1 MNITSPIE
9 EEIIEKLTVGT
20 KVSISGVIYSARDA
34 AHQRIVQALER
45 GEKPPFDLT
54 GQTIYYTGPSPAP
67 PGRVIGAAGP
77 TTSSRMDKYTP
88 RMLAAGIKAM
98 IGKGGRSAEVRE
110 AIRKHKAVYL
120 VTIGGAGAVLAKA
133 VKKVEIIAYPE
144 LGTEAVMKLTVEN
157 FPAIVANDSHGA
169 DLFEQG
175 RAKYRKSK

>member
-1 MNITSPIE
+1 M
-9 EEIIEKLTVGT
+9 V
-20 KVSISGVIYSARDA
+20 A
-34 AHQRIVQALER
+34 
-45 GEKPPFDLT
+45 
-54 GQTIYYTGPSPAP
+54 
-67 PGRVIGAAGP
+67 
-77 TTSSRMDKYTP
+77 
-88 RMLAAGIKAM
+88 
-98 IGKGGRSAEVRE
+98 KGGRSAEVRE